1 MPEKIMSNPE
11 DQPALFD
18 LFPSLREKISWI
30 ALGFFPTP
38 VHRLEEMGCS
48 NLWIKRDD
56 LDSKVY
62 GGNKVRKLEFVLA
75 DAVER
80 KKRRVITMGGIGTN
94 HGLAT
99 AIYCHRLGLACT
111 LLLFYQPVTKYVKQ
125 NMLLFHRYNAE
136 MVYTKGMLR
145 TGLNFYL
152 PQKIRH
158 PRSYFLYAGGSS
170 PIGTLGFVNA
180 VFELKKQI
188 EDGLMP
194 VPKYIFCP
202 LGSNGTMAGLALGC
216 LLAGLDSTVIGV
228 RVAASYLGPLQLT
241 TPGTVKS
248 LMEKTYNL
256 LKANSKEIPDIKI
269 CTPQV
274 LNEYFG
280 QGYGY
285 PTKEGLHAL
294 RVLKDREDIP
304 LDPTYTSKAFAAVID
319 FINDRRD
326 ATDPILYW
334 HTYNSVDLSSETRSI
349 DYHDLPGEF
358 HQFFEGEEIPV

>member
-1 MPEKIMSNPE
+1 MPEKTINKPE
-11 DQPALFD
+11 NQPVLFD
-18 LFPSLREKISWI
+18 LFPSLREKVSWI
-30 ALGFFPTP
+30 SLGSFPTP
-38 VHRLEEMGCS
+38 VQRLKEMGHN

-62 GGNKVRKLEFVLA
+62 GGNKVRKLEFILA
-75 DAVER
+75 DVIKR
-80 KKRRVITMGGIGTN
+80 KKRRVVTMGGIGTN

-125 NMLLFHRYNAE
+125 NLLLFHRYNAE
-136 MVYTKGMLR
+136 LIYTKGMLR
-145 TGLNFYL
+145 TGLSFYV
-152 PQKIRH
+152 PQKIRL
-158 PRSYFLYAGGSS
+158 PRAYFLYAGGSS

-188 EDGLMP
+188 EAGLIP
-194 VPKYIFCP
+194 APKYIFCP

-216 LLAGLDSTVIGV
+216 ILAGLDSTVIGV

-248 LMEKTYNL
+248 LMKKTYQL
-256 LKANSKEIPDIKI
+256 LKANSKEIPYVQIR
-269 CTPQV
+269 TPKV

-285 PTKEGLHAL
+285 PTKEGSNAI
-294 RVLKDREDIP
+294 RVLKNREDIG
-304 LDPTYTSKAFAAVID
+304 LDPTYTSKTFAAVID
-319 FINDRRD
+319 FINDHRD
-326 ATDPILYW
+326 ATEPILYW
-334 HTYNSVDLSSETRSI
+334 HTYNSVDLSGEADSI
-349 DYHDLPGEF
+349 DYHDLPIKF
-358 HQFFEGEEIPV
+358 HQFFEEEEVPV